1 MCHNTS
7 SSAEVRDIS
16 VETSS
21 SYTAQRGA
29 FEMRVARGDLTYLP
43 PLVMTVITQR
53 PQVHIEYLGDFN
65 YVPPRDTDSG
75 GNINVFT

>member
-1 MCHNTS
+1 
-7 SSAEVRDIS
+7 
-16 VETSS
+16 
-21 SYTAQRGA
+21 
-29 FEMRVARGDLTYLP
+29 MRVARGDLTYLP